1 MPTTEAEG
9 KLGRREGLP
18 MGQPAAKPSIDWNA
32 ELARHE
38 RWLRCVIYA
47 RLGDR
52 SGVDEVLQEV
62 SLAAVRQQAPI
73 QDATKVGPWLY
84 RLAVTQSLL
93 YRRKLGRKRKLVER
107 YAEKVRPS
115 EGDCRH
121 VDPLDWL
128 LGDER
133 RQLIRKALK
142 QLPPR
147 DAEILL
153 LKYVEDWNYHQIAAR
168 LGISH
173 SAVETRLHR
182 ARARMRAALT
192 ELQVVES

>member
-1 MPTTEAEG
+1 
-9 KLGRREGLP
+9 
-18 MGQPAAKPSIDWNA
+18 MGQPAAKPSIDWSA
-32 ELARHE
+32 ELAHHE
-38 RWLRCVIYA
+38 RWLRCVVLA
-47 RLGDR
+47 RLGER
-52 SGVDEVLQEV
+52 QGVDEVLQEV

-73 QDATKVGPWLY
+73 QDPTKVGPWLY

-107 YAEKVRPS
+107 YAERLRPS
-115 EGDCRH
+115 ETSSRFE
-121 VDPLDWL
+121 DPLDWL

-133 RQLIRKALK
+133 RRLIRTALR
-142 QLPPR
+142 QLAPR

-153 LKYVEDWNYHQIAAR
+153 LKYVEDWNYHQIADR